1 MPIERVKLGRCGVTV
16 SRLGIGTGTH
26 GWAKRSDQTALG
38 LQGLADLLVAAH
50 GLGVTFWDAADQYG
64 SHPHVAAALKRVPRD
79 EVVITT
85 KTTSK
90 RGRKVA
96 RDVDRY
102 LKELGTDVLDL
113 VLLHSLSQ
121 ADWPVKYEG
130 AMAALTRAKEAG
142 KVRAVGFSCHGLG
155 ALRSAVDDGWSDV
168 VFVRIN
174 YDGTRMDGD
183 LSEVTQIVQQLY
195 RSGKGI
201 YAMKV
206 LGCGQLVGDVERA
219 FRFVLGL
226 GTVHALSIGMTGQA
240 QLRENVRLMTDLVPR
255 YPLQT
260 SADKLIQAQT
270 SADMIR
276 EGSGLSRE

>member
-1 MPIERVKLGRCGVTV
+1 MSMETVKLGQCGVTV
-16 SRLGIGTGTH
+16 SRLGIGTGTN

-38 LQGLADLLVAAH
+38 VEGLADLLVEAH
-50 GLGVTFWDAADQYG
+50 SLGVTFWDAADQYG

-90 RGRKVA
+90 RGRQVA

-102 LKELGTDVLDL
+102 LKELDTDVLDL
-113 VLLHSLSQ
+113 VLLHSLSR
-121 ADWPVKYEG
+121 ADWPSKYEG

-183 LSEVTQIVQQLY
+183 PSEVTSIVRQLY
-195 RSGKGI
+195 RAGKGL

-206 LGCGQLVGDVERA
+206 LGCGRLVGDVERA
-219 FRFVLGL
+219 LRFVLGL
-226 GTVHALSIGMTGQA
+226 GTVHALSIGMTSQP
-240 QLRENVRLMTDLVPR
+240 QLRENVRLMKALAPS
-255 YPLQT
+255 YPLHT
-260 SADKLIQAQT
+260 
-270 SADMIR
+270 
-276 EGSGLSRE
+276 